1 MYQYLYVGGCI
12 IVYFAYLDFSFVNS
26 FQDGVDDGRGGL
38 AIRNLRDGEC
48 LVVQLVDLGAYFYR
62 SAAFP
67 SLYLATSMEPP
78 VWKWDIAGTI
88 LHADS

>member
-38 AIRNLRDGEC
+38 AIRNLCDSEC

-62 SAAFP
+62 SAAF
-67 SLYLATSMEPP
+67 SVIVFGY
-78 VWKWDIAGTI
+78 VDGTACLEVGI
-88 LHADS
+88 